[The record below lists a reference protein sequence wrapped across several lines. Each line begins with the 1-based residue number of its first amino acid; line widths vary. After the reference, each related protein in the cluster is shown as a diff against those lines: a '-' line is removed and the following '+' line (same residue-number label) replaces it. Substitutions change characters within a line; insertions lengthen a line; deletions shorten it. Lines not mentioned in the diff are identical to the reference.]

1 MKRQVLLIEDDDG
14 LRTSL
19 AQTIELAG
27 MIPLAM
33 SGYVQARRHL
43 RANFSGV
50 VLSDIR
56 MPHQDGFDVLRAA
69 RSADQELPVILLTGH
84 SDVPTAMRAMKEG
97 AWDYLEKPCS
107 TERLVEVL
115 DRAMAHREVV
125 LRSRRVERQL
135 RRNDPVLAAFPGSGT
150 VSSAFR
156 EQLRAAAEHRLPVH
170 IYGAAGAGRRQ
181 AAQVI
186 NRLAPEPAEF
196 IQHVAGDALH
206 PALQR
211 LNGTEGAADLVFI
224 VSEDSPSEA
233 AHADWLELGAH
244 ARCRPIIVASVPFD
258 ELAGGVA
265 WIERDGAGSPM
276 ELRVPSLA
284 ERRED
289 IPEIFEVALRQAVG
303 GPDADAPEVTE
314 EIVAELMA
322 RPWSGNL
329 PELRE
334 FARAVAFGGETGL
347 DSTAMTLAEQM
358 EAFEKRVIEETLRKT
373 DGRAVEAARLL
384 GLPRN
389 TLYDRLARYG
399 ISAKSFKPARED
411 SAG

>member
-69 RSADQELPVILLTGH
+69 RSADEELPVILLTGH

-135 RRNDPVLAAFPGSGT
+135 RRNDPALAAFPGSGT

-156 EQLRAAAEHRLPVH
+156 EQLRAAAEHRLPLH
-170 IYGAAGAGRRQ
+170 IYGAPGAGRRQ

-196 IQHVAGDALH
+196 VQLVVGHDAASALRQLGGAGVEADIVLVLPEGGDAESLH
-206 PALQR
+206 
-211 LNGTEGAADLVFI
+211 AAWQEV
-224 VSEDSPSEA
+224 A
-233 AHADWLELGAH
+233 AVHPD
-244 ARCRPIIVASVPFD
+244 CRPIVVAGVPSG
-258 ELAGGVA
+258 EVAGAVA
-265 WIERDGAGSPM
+265 GPDDPM
-276 ELRVPSLA
+276 ELRVPSLE

-303 GPDADAPEVTE
+303 GPDADTPEVTE
-314 EIVAELMA
+314 EVLAELTA

-347 DSTAMTLAEQM
+347 DGTALTLAEQM

-373 DGRAVEAARLL
+373 GGKAVEAARLL

-399 ISAKSFKPARED
+399 ISAKSFKPGQED
-411 SAG
+411 PADSG